1 MAMEQL
7 SYDTMSQL
15 YRSRSIVILNGTIQF
30 IFGCIYR
37 PPATPPPSYSPDA
50 ALYFY
55 PTATTRKQVFPAQD
69 MDGKMFFPKPPPKRQ
84 LANPIALA
92 ALVDL
97 LASEE
102 EAVLHPA
109 LTLLVTVVR
118 GGLEIP
124 LSAGARGRI
133 VVRCLRHACE
143 GRCAE
148 LCAELLGAE
157 AVAAPP
163 ARLSDGGMGGAGKAT
178 EFFRST
184 VVHYYELLA
193 LV

>member
-1 MAMEQL
+1 
-7 SYDTMSQL
+7 MSF
-15 YRSRSIVILNGTIQF
+15 S
-30 IFGCIYR
+30 C
-37 PPATPPPSYSPDA
+37 PAYLTLHLCRDVPVLASHA
-50 ALYFY
+50 ACLL
-55 PTATTRKQVFPAQD
+55 QVFPAQD
-69 MDGKMFFPKPPPKRQ
+69 VDGKMFFPKPPPKRQ
-84 LANPIALA
+84 LANPVALA

-163 ARLSDGGMGGAGKAT
+163 SRLSDGGMGGAGW
-178 EFFRST
+178 FFMLQLVPEWLQLAHITFGYTRSSW
-184 VVHYYELLA
+184 
-193 LV
+193 

>member
-1 MAMEQL
+1 M
-7 SYDTMSQL
+7 T
-15 YRSRSIVILNGTIQF
+15 YRCVLCSL
-30 IFGCIYR
+30 
-37 PPATPPPSYSPDA
+37 
-50 ALYFY
+50 L
-55 PTATTRKQVFPAQD
+55 PTRLLLHEHPQVFPAQD
-69 MDGKMFFPKPPPKRQ
+69 IDGKMFFPKPPPKRQ
-84 LANPIALA
+84 LANPVALA

-163 ARLSDGGMGGAGKAT
+163 ARLSDGGMGGAGGAVA
-178 EFFRST
+178 R
-184 VVHYYELLA
+184 YN
-193 LV
+193 

>member
-1 MAMEQL
+1 
-7 SYDTMSQL
+7 
-15 YRSRSIVILNGTIQF
+15 
-30 IFGCIYR
+30 
-37 PPATPPPSYSPDA
+37 
-50 ALYFY
+50 
-55 PTATTRKQVFPAQD
+55 
-69 MDGKMFFPKPPPKRQ
+69 MFFPKSPPKRQ
-84 LANPIALA
+84 LANPVALA

-118 GGLEIP
+118 GGLEVP

-163 ARLSDGGMGGAGKAT
+163 ARLSDGGMGGAG
-178 EFFRST
+178 
-184 VVHYYELLA
+184 
-193 LV
+193 

>member
-1 MAMEQL
+1 
-7 SYDTMSQL
+7 
-15 YRSRSIVILNGTIQF
+15 
-30 IFGCIYR
+30 
-37 PPATPPPSYSPDA
+37 
-50 ALYFY
+50 
-55 PTATTRKQVFPAQD
+55 
-69 MDGKMFFPKPPPKRQ
+69 MFFPKPPPKRQ
-84 LANPIALA
+84 LANPAALA

-163 ARLSDGGMGGAGKAT
+163 SRLSDGGMGGAGDFPT
-178 EFFRST
+178 EI
-184 VVHYYELLA
+184 H
-193 LV
+193 

>member
-1 MAMEQL
+1 
-7 SYDTMSQL
+7 
-15 YRSRSIVILNGTIQF
+15 
-30 IFGCIYR
+30 
-37 PPATPPPSYSPDA
+37 
-50 ALYFY
+50 
-55 PTATTRKQVFPAQD
+55 
-69 MDGKMFFPKPPPKRQ
+69 MFFPKPPPKRQ
-84 LANPIALA
+84 LANPVALA

-102 EAVLHPA
+102 QAVLHPA

-118 GGLEIP
+118 GGLEVP

-163 ARLSDGGMGGAGKAT
+163 SRLSDGGMGGAGEDLSSRLGLLNVFHGSHFVRT
-178 EFFRST
+178 SS
-184 VVHYYELLA
+184 VHIWA
-193 LV
+193 LR

>member
-1 MAMEQL
+1 MLYIPPSL
-7 SYDTMSQL
+7 SYSSPPPL
-15 YRSRSIVILNGTIQF
+15 PPSRSF
-30 IFGCIYR
+30 I
-37 PPATPPPSYSPDA
+37 T
-50 ALYFY
+50 
-55 PTATTRKQVFPAQD
+55 QVFPAQD
-69 MDGKMFFPKPPPKRQ
+69 VDGKMFFPKSPPKRQ

-118 GGLEIP
+118 GGLEVP

-163 ARLSDGGMGGAGKAT
+163 ARLSDGGMGGAGLCCI
-178 EFFRST
+178 FS
-184 VVHYYELLA
+184 
-193 LV
+193 

>member
-1 MAMEQL
+1 MYELA
-7 SYDTMSQL
+7 
-15 YRSRSIVILNGTIQF
+15 
-30 IFGCIYR
+30 
-37 PPATPPPSYSPDA
+37 P
-50 ALYFY
+50 
-55 PTATTRKQVFPAQD
+55 QVFPAQD

-84 LANPIALA
+84 LANPVALA

-163 ARLSDGGMGGAGKAT
+163 ARLSDGGMGGAGKSGINLVM
-178 EFFRST
+178 ESSFK
-184 VVHYYELLA
+184 LCKA
-193 LV
+193 LVLEVGCKLGNEQVL

>member
-1 MAMEQL
+1 
-7 SYDTMSQL
+7 
-15 YRSRSIVILNGTIQF
+15 
-30 IFGCIYR
+30 
-37 PPATPPPSYSPDA
+37 
-50 ALYFY
+50 
-55 PTATTRKQVFPAQD
+55 
-69 MDGKMFFPKPPPKRQ
+69 MFFPKSPPKRQ

-118 GGLEIP
+118 GGLEVP

-163 ARLSDGGMGGAGKAT
+163 ARLSDGGMGGAGLWWLGHVC
-178 EFFRST
+178 FFFSWTILGVWCVGDT
-184 VVHYYELLA
+184 VEIS
-193 LV
+193 

>member
-1 MAMEQL
+1 
-7 SYDTMSQL
+7 
-15 YRSRSIVILNGTIQF
+15 
-30 IFGCIYR
+30 
-37 PPATPPPSYSPDA
+37 
-50 ALYFY
+50 
-55 PTATTRKQVFPAQD
+55 
-69 MDGKMFFPKPPPKRQ
+69 MFFPKPPPKRQ
-84 LANPIALA
+84 LAAPVALA

-148 LCAELLGAE
+148 LCGELLGAA

-163 ARLSDGGMGGAGKAT
+163 SRLSDGGMGGAGKGCQKSR
-178 EFFRST
+178 ED
-184 VVHYYELLA
+184 LLSCMRCFSFGVCV
-193 LV
+193 LYRG

>member
-1 MAMEQL
+1 
-7 SYDTMSQL
+7 
-15 YRSRSIVILNGTIQF
+15 
-30 IFGCIYR
+30 
-37 PPATPPPSYSPDA
+37 
-50 ALYFY
+50 
-55 PTATTRKQVFPAQD
+55 
-69 MDGKMFFPKPPPKRQ
+69 MFFPKPPPKRQ
-84 LANPIALA
+84 LANPVALA

-163 ARLSDGGMGGAGKAT
+163 ARLSDGGMGGAGKKIWRICCVHVLKRFSCMVFVPIFSFSRSRAGKFHLT
-178 EFFRST
+178 SYMVFFSFGFCISFFYGLSFFA
-184 VVHYYELLA
+184 VLCLYW
-193 LV
+193 

>member
-1 MAMEQL
+1 MPRTALPAHSLHDGVLLIFVL
-7 SYDTMSQL
+7 S
-15 YRSRSIVILNGTIQF
+15 R
-30 IFGCIYR
+30 
-37 PPATPPPSYSPDA
+37 
-50 ALYFY
+50 
-55 PTATTRKQVFPAQD
+55 QVFPAQD

-84 LANPIALA
+84 LAGPVALA

-97 LASEE
+97 LASEV
-102 EAVLHPA
+102 EAVLRPA

-118 GGLEIP
+118 GGLEVP

-148 LCAELLGAE
+148 LCGELLGAE

-163 ARLSDGGMGGAGKAT
+163 SRLSDGGMGGAGP
-178 EFFRST
+178 
-184 VVHYYELLA
+184 VVYQH
-193 LV
+193 